1 MPRLQTVAV
10 EVIIPIINRT
20 TTVLEVVIAATAEQD
35 LRQIITLAGHLQEV
49 EVQAV
54 VRHQEVDHQQE
65 GNMKKKSL
73 IFGMLCA
80 FLSGSIIHAQNLNE
94 VVRYSTETLNGTARY
109 QALGGAFGALGGDL
123 SAISNNPAGST
134 VFAFNEASVTADFQS
149 FENDATFY
157 GNQESDQKNSFNIG
171 QVGFVLVLKNPSSS
185 KWDKLA
191 FGFNTHLVNNF
202 NKQVYFEGTNINRG
216 LQTYFLAHAT
226 GVSHDF
232 DLRDTRNISSEYL
245 FQGNRGYGAQ
255 QTYLA
260 LRSHLMNYDEDK
272 NEYYVPGII
281 NPNEGKGVN
290 QTHLVYSK
298 GGQRLYTLNFAGRY
312 NEKLSIGANLNFYS
326 IDYSETK
333 ETFDSYTDQANS
345 FIKEALFQ
353 EELRTF
359 GTGVSLQVGAI
370 FQASKAL
377 RLGISYTSPTFYSL
391 EDEQMQA
398 LSVKSQD
405 DLDGDIFTEEIKPNV
420 VNIIGPYNVQTPS
433 KTQASAALVVGTSG
447 FISADFGVKNFAN
460 SNISDNA
467 GTDYGYLNNRIEN
480 DLDSSTFMRIGGEK
494 RFGDFTLRGG
504 YWMEQSPYKN
514 NMIKE
519 DFTGYSLGLG
529 IRFGGSALD
538 FAFSA
543 TDQKYKQQMYS
554 LGLTDAADISQRA
567 EQIALT
573 YSFSF

>member
-1 MPRLQTVAV
+1 MPRLLTVAV
-10 EVIIPIINRT
+10 EVIIPIIDLT
-20 TTVLEVVIAATAEQD
+20 TTVLEAVIAATAEQD
-35 LRQIITLAGHLQEV
+35 LRQMLTLAGHLPEV
-49 EVQAV
+49 EVRAV

-80 FLSGSIIHAQNLNE
+80 FLSGSIIYAQNLNE

-109 QALGGAFGALGGDL
+109 QASGGAFGALGGDL

-134 VFAFNEASVTADFQS
+134 VFAFNEASVTANLQG

-157 GNQESDQKNSFNIG
+157 GNLESDQKNSFKID
-171 QVGFVLVLKNPSSS
+171 QIGFVLVLKNPSAS

-191 FGFNTHLVNNF
+191 FGFNTQLVNNF

-226 GVSHDF
+226 GVSYDF
-232 DLRDTRNISSEYL
+232 DLGNTRNISSEYL
-245 FQGNRGYGAQ
+245 FQGNRGYSAQ

-260 LRSHLMNYDEDK
+260 LRSHLMNYDEEK
-272 NEYYVPGII
+272 NEYFVPGVFNANNGID
-281 NPNEGKGVN
+281 
-290 QTHLVYSK
+290 QTHLVYST

-312 NEKLSIGANLNFYS
+312 DQKLSIGANLNFYS

-377 RLGISYTSPTFYSL
+377 RLGLSYTSPTFYAL
-391 EDEQMQA
+391 EDEQMQV

-405 DLDGDIFTEEIKPNV
+405 DLDGDVYTEIIEPNV
-420 VNIIGPYNVQTPS
+420 VNVFGPYNIQTPS

-447 FISADFGVKNFAN
+447 FVSADFGVKNYAN

-494 RFGDFTLRGG
+494 RFGDFTLRAG

-514 NMIKE
+514 TAIKE

-529 IRFGGSALD
+529 VRFGGSALD
-538 FAFSA
+538 FAFNAS
-543 TDQKYKQQMYS
+543 DQKYKQQMYS